1 MKFQS
6 SLVYLLFSSF
16 IFVGCIQ
23 KSQQKEDSQ
32 KEGTNNKVVQKE
44 EVKEDQELIYLGQRF
59 TTEKAMSVSELERNL
74 YEGRELN
81 AKITGKVMAL
91 SASKNQWIM
100 EDEDSRQPVFVVFED
115 DFFVPKDQVKGTSVI
130 IQGHVAYRTLSV
142 VVLKDIAKGLGV
154 SENDLADITGPKRG
168 IVMIPRGV
176 ILEDY
181 EGNISELK
189 KLMSLS
195 SPMEN
200 SKSKTEIEAP
210 GEEDNYKKSK
220 PLNGEDS
227 QQARESP
234 NMIFSMESPEDL
246 YFQQLSEKYP
256 GGQMK
261 DADYEVSD
269 YIDNTGEYIIP
280 GTDLEE
286 IRARNESALERWKR
300 DLLRADSL
308 DQR

>member
-1 MKFQS
+1 
-6 SLVYLLFSSF
+6 
-16 IFVGCIQ
+16 
-23 KSQQKEDSQ
+23 
-32 KEGTNNKVVQKE
+32 
-44 EVKEDQELIYLGQRF
+44 
-59 TTEKAMSVSELERNL
+59 MSVSELERNL

-91 SASKNQWIM
+91 RASKNQWIM
-100 EDEDSRQPVFVVFED
+100 EDEDTRQPVFVVFED

-195 SPMEN
+195 SPKEN
-200 SKSKTEIEAP
+200 SKSKTEIEAS
-210 GEEDNYKKSK
+210 GQEGIFKSK
-220 PLNGEDS
+220 SLDEENAEPTQKEVIIQLPNLDTYGNPSAEA
-227 QQARESP
+227 ARMAQERYAT
-234 NMIFSMESPEDL
+234 PEDQPL
-246 YFQQLSEKYP
+246 
-256 GGQMK
+256 
-261 DADYEVSD
+261 DYDVED
-269 YIDNTGEYIIP
+269 YIDYTGP
-280 GTDLEE
+280 AVWHGTNLDEL
-286 IRARNESALERWKR
+286 RARNESTWEKWRR
-300 DLLRADSL
+300 NLLRADSL